1 MLEKQSK
8 QHPSYLFCAKNLKNK
23 PKYFQLIDKIVLLRR
38 MTKVLKFILP
48 LLLIFVAEQTSARI
62 SDKNI
67 DRELKSTSEWNNEQN
82 SSNDFKRDIEF
93 PCNEYSTEKTPE
105 RGEFSRPTRSHQHF
119 SQLSFKKISYRI
131 YIQRKHFPTVCK
143 NKPYYISIPF
153 DYQTS
158 CEYYVFAL
166 RHIVI

>member
-1 MLEKQSK
+1 M
-8 QHPSYLFCAKNLKNK
+8 FCAKNLKNK
-23 PKYFQLIDKIVLLRR
+23 PKNFQLIDKIVLLRR

-67 DRELKSTSEWNNEQN
+67 DREQKSTSEWGNNQD
-82 SSNDFKRDIEF
+82 SSNDFKRDFEY
-93 PCNEYSTEKTPE
+93 PCNQHSTENTSG
-105 RGEFSRPTRSHQHF
+105 RGEFSHPTRNQQHF
-119 SQLSFKKISYRI
+119 SQKKKKKISYRI
-131 YIQRKHFPTVCK
+131 YIQTKHFPTVCK
-143 NKPYYISIPF
+143 NKPYYISTPF

-166 RHIVI
+166 RHIII

>member
-1 MLEKQSK
+1 M
-8 QHPSYLFCAKNLKNK
+8 FCAKNLKNK
-23 PKYFQLIDKIVLLRR
+23 PKNFQLIDKIVLLRR

-48 LLLIFVAEQTSARI
+48 LLLIFVTEQTSARI

-67 DRELKSTSEWNNEQN
+67 DREQGNTSEWGNNQD
-82 SSNDFKRDIEF
+82 SSNDFKRDFEF
-93 PCNEYSTEKTPE
+93 PYNEYSTENTSE
-105 RGEFSRPTRSHQHF
+105 RGEFSRPTRSHQQF

-131 YIQRKHFPTVCK
+131 YIQTKHFPTVCK
-143 NKPYYISIPF
+143 NKPYYISTPF

-166 RHIVI
+166 RHIII